1 MSTVIFTFSHR
12 SMISSA
18 HHRNKKGLS
27 TYNFQII
34 CDLFL
39 ALHLTQQQPRS
50 KPCETTYPLKGPGT
64 GLANPAF
71 TLTPVLGKSRIIW
84 NLLVE
89 GYSWLIQAIVVR
101 KNFRVFLIKG
111 WTPPPSKKLQFPYS
125 DLRQH
130 TNSFHLGPVMRIT
143 VTELMWN
150 IEITI
155 ILYSPEFSLNVSCW

>member
-1 MSTVIFTFSHR
+1 MKTYFWILGWSLSILAVTGNGFIIFLVCGKRKLRTKTNAFIVSLAVADFCVGMSTVPS
-12 SMISSA
+12 
-18 HHRNKKGLS
+18 
-27 TYNFQII
+27 
-34 CDLFL
+34 LF
-39 ALHLTQQQPRS
+39 
-50 KPCETTYPLKGPGT
+50 GT

-71 TLTPVLGKSRIIW
+71 TLTPVLGKSRIIL

-143 VTELMWN
+143 VTELM
-150 IEITI
+150 
-155 ILYSPEFSLNVSCW
+155 